1 MLVDIIYNYI
11 KTEYRLFY
19 IFDTESKHHSLSP
32 LSITTIWSAMAEDD
46 GAIITF
52 NLLKYFQAN
61 DTAALKDV
69 IDSQNAAGVLLLA
82 VKAANRQSFTYFFI
96 I

>member
-1 MLVDIIYNYI
+1 
-11 KTEYRLFY
+11 
-19 IFDTESKHHSLSP
+19 
-32 LSITTIWSAMAEDD
+32 MAEDD

-61 DTAALKDV
+61 DTAAIKDV
-69 IDSQNAAGVLLLA
+69 VDSQNAAGVLLLA
-82 VKAANRQSFTYFFI
+82 VKAANRQSFIHFFI